1 VSGDI
6 TGVLVVDKP
15 QGITSHGVVARIR
28 RLAGTRKVGHAGTLD
43 PLATGVLVIGVGR
56 ATRLLGHL
64 TLRDKRYLATVR
76 LGQETNTEDAE
87 GEITAAHGVTD
98 LDTYAVRAAAAGW
111 VGEIDQTPSSVSAIK
126 VNGVRSYKRVRS
138 GEEVLL
144 AARRVTISRL
154 DVGTVTSAVAADG
167 TRVLDVE
174 IDVECSSGTYIRAL
188 ARDLGNDLG
197 VGGHLVALRRTRVG
211 PFTLDDV
218 GVGPDLDVAA
228 IDPGAWLTSA
238 VAARRCFETIEI
250 TGPEAT
256 DVAHGRPLAR
266 ALAGL
271 TAVIGMNGTLLA
283 LYRPA
288 GERAVPDTVF
298 VDGEGQ

>member
-1 VSGDI
+1 MSGDI

-64 TLRDKRYLATVR
+64 TLHDKRYLATVR

-98 LDTYAVRAAAAGW
+98 LDVDAVRAAAAGW

-154 DVGTVTSAVAADG
+154 DVGTATSAVAADG

-228 IDPGAWLTSA
+228 IDPAAWITPA
-238 VAARRCFETIEI
+238 RAARRCFDAIDVTAEQ
-250 TGPEAT
+250 AT
-256 DVAHGRPLAR
+256 DVAHGRPLECV
-266 ALAGL
+266 LAGL
-271 TAVIGMNGTLLA
+271 TAVVGPAGTLLA

>member
-1 VSGDI
+1 VSGDF

-64 TLRDKRYLATVR
+64 TLYDKRYLATVR

-98 LDTYAVRAAAAGW
+98 LDTDAVREAAGAW

-144 AARRVTISRL
+144 AARRVMISRL
-154 DVGTVTSAVAADG
+154 DVGTATSAVAADG
-167 TRVLDVE
+167 TPVLDVE

-228 IDPGAWLTSA
+228 IDPGAWLTPA
-238 VAARRCFETIEI
+238 VAARRCFAAVECSAA
-250 TGPEAT
+250 EAV
-256 DVAHGRPLAR
+256 DVAHGRVLER
-266 ALAGL
+266 VLAGL
-271 TAVIGMNGTLLA
+271 TAVIGPAGTLLA

>member
-1 VSGDI
+1 MSDI

-64 TLRDKRYLATVR
+64 TVHDKRYLATVR
-76 LGQETNTEDAE
+76 LGQQTNTEDAE
-87 GEITAAHGVTD
+87 GEITAAQGVTD
-98 LDTYAVRAAAAGW
+98 LDVAAVRAAAVGW
-111 VGEIDQTPSSVSAIK
+111 VGEVDQTPSSVSAIK

-154 DVGTVTSAVAADG
+154 DVGAATAGVAADG

-228 IDPGAWLTSA
+228 IDPEAWLTPA
-238 VAARRCFETIEI
+238 EAARRCFDTIEI
-250 TGPEAT
+250 TAAEAT
-256 DVAHGRPLAR
+256 DVAHGRALER
-266 ALAGL
+266 DLAGL
-271 TAVIGMNGTLLA
+271 TAVIGANGTLLA

>member
-64 TLRDKRYLATVR
+64 TLHDKRYLATVR

-98 LDTYAVRAAAAGW
+98 LDTDAVRAAAAGW

-154 DVGTVTSAVAADG
+154 DVGTATSAVAADG

-174 IDVECSSGTYIRAL
+174 IDVECSSGTYIRAV

-228 IDPGAWLTSA
+228 IDPEAWLTPA
-238 VAARRCFETIEI
+238 VAARRCFDTVAI
-250 TGPEAT
+250 TAEEAA
-256 DVAHGRPLAR
+256 DVAHGR
-266 ALAGL
+266 ALERVLNDL
-271 TAVIGMNGTLLA
+271 TAVIGPTGTLLA

>member
-1 VSGDI
+1 MTPDI

-15 QGITSHGVVARIR
+15 LGITSHGVVARVR

-43 PLATGVLVIGVGR
+43 PLASGVLVIGVGR

-64 TLRDKRYLATVR
+64 TLHDKRYLATVR

-87 GEITAAHGVTD
+87 GEITAAVGAAGVD
-98 LDTYAVRAAAAGW
+98 VAGVRAAALAW
-111 VGEIDQTPSSVSAIK
+111 VGEIDQVPSSVSAIK

-138 GEEVLL
+138 GEEVAL
-144 AARRVTISRL
+144 ASRHVTISRL
-154 DVGTVTSAVAADG
+154 DVGVATPATAADG
-167 TRVLDVE
+167 TSVLDVE

-188 ARDLGNDLG
+188 ARDLGNALG

-218 GVGPDLDVAA
+218 GIGPDLDVAA
-228 IDPGAWLTSA
+228 IQPGAWITPAS
-238 VAARRCFETIEI
+238 AARRCFATLEVSAE
-250 TGPEAT
+250 EAV
-256 DVAHGRPLAR
+256 DVAHGRPLQR
-266 ALAGL
+266 AVDGL
-271 TAVIGMNGTLLA
+271 TAVLGPTGKLLA

-288 GERAVPDTVF
+288 GTGAVPDTVF

>member
-1 VSGDI
+1 MSGDI

-64 TLRDKRYLATVR
+64 TLHDKRYLATVR

-98 LDTYAVRAAAAGW
+98 LDADAVRAAAAGW

-154 DVGTVTSAVAADG
+154 DVGTATPAVAADG

-228 IDPGAWLTSA
+228 IDPGAWLTPA

-250 TGPEAT
+250 SATEAT
-256 DVAHGRPLAR
+256 DVAHGR
-266 ALAGL
+266 ALEQALSGL
-271 TAVIGMNGTLLA
+271 TAVIGPAGTLLA

>member
-1 VSGDI
+1 MSDI
-6 TGVLVVDKP
+6 TAVLVVDKP

-64 TLRDKRYLATVR
+64 TVHDKRYLATVR
-76 LGQETNTEDAE
+76 LGQQTNTEDAE
-87 GEITAAHGVTD
+87 GEITAAQGVTD
-98 LDTYAVRAAAAGW
+98 LDVAAVRAAAVGW
-111 VGEIDQTPSSVSAIK
+111 VGEVDQTPSSVSAIK

-154 DVGTVTSAVAADG
+154 DVGAATAGVAADG

-228 IDPGAWLTSA
+228 IDPEAWLTPA
-238 VAARRCFETIEI
+238 EAARRCFDTIEI
-250 TGPEAT
+250 TAAEAT
-256 DVAHGRPLAR
+256 DVAHGRALER
-266 ALAGL
+266 DLAGL
-271 TAVIGMNGTLLA
+271 TAVIGANGTLLA

>member
-1 VSGDI
+1 MSGDI

-43 PLATGVLVIGVGR
+43 PMATGILVIGVGR

-64 TLRDKRYLATVR
+64 TLHDKRYLATVR

-98 LDTYAVRAAAAGW
+98 LDADAVRAAAAGW

-154 DVGTVTSAVAADG
+154 DVGTATSAVAADG
-167 TRVLDVE
+167 TCVLDVE

-228 IDPGAWLTSA
+228 IDPGAWLTPA
-238 VAARRCFETIEI
+238 LAARRCFETIEI
-250 TGPEAT
+250 TGSEAT
-256 DVAHGRPLAR
+256 DVAHGRALER

-271 TAVIGMNGTLLA
+271 TAVIGPAGTLLA

>member
-1 VSGDI
+1 MTAEV

-15 QGITSHGVVARIR
+15 LGITSHGVVARIR

-43 PLATGVLVIGVGR
+43 PLASGVLVVGVGR

-64 TLRDKRYLATVR
+64 TLHDKRYLATVR

-87 GEITAAHGVTD
+87 GEITAAIGATG
-98 LDTYAVRAAAAGW
+98 LDVATVRTAALHW
-111 VGEIDQTPSSVSAIK
+111 LGEIDQVPSAVSAIK

-138 GEEVLL
+138 GEEVQL
-144 AARRVTISRL
+144 AARRVTVSRF
-154 DVGTVTSAVAADG
+154 DVVTATPTVAADG
-167 TRVLDVE
+167 TSVLDVE
-174 IDVECSSGTYIRAL
+174 IDVECSSGTYVRAL

-218 GVGPDLDVAA
+218 GLGPDLDVPA
-228 IDPGAWLTSA
+228 IEPGAWLTSA
-238 VAARRCFETIEI
+238 AAARRCFDTVEVTAA
-250 TGPEAT
+250 EAV
-256 DVAHGRPLAR
+256 DVAHGRPLQR
-266 ALAGL
+266 TLDGL
-271 TAVIGMNGTLLA
+271 TAVMGPAGNLLA
-283 LYRPA
+283 LYRPSVNN
-288 GERAVPDTVF
+288 AVPDTVF

>member
-1 VSGDI
+1 MIADISGL
-6 TGVLVVDKP
+6 LVVDKP
-15 QGITSHGVVARIR
+15 LDITSHGVVARIR

-64 TLRDKRYLATVR
+64 TLHDKRYLATVR
-76 LGQETNTEDAE
+76 LGQETTTEDAE
-87 GEITAAHGVTD
+87 GEISAARGAGMLTVEAVRTAA
-98 LDTYAVRAAAAGW
+98 ARW

-138 GEEVLL
+138 GEEVAL

-154 DVGTVTSAVAADG
+154 DVGVAAPAVATDG
-167 TRVLDVE
+167 TSVLDVE
-174 IDVECSSGTYIRAL
+174 IDVECSSGTYVRAL

-218 GVGPDLDVAA
+218 GLGPDLDVPAIAA
-228 IDPGAWLTSA
+228 GAWILPA
-238 VAARRCFETIEI
+238 QAARRCFDTIEV
-250 TGPEAT
+250 TVAEAV
-256 DVAHGRPLAR
+256 DVAHGRPLER
-266 ALAGL
+266 RLPGLA
-271 TAVIGMNGTLLA
+271 AVIGPSGALLA
-283 LYRPA
+283 LYRPV
-288 GERAVPDTVF
+288 GDRAVPDTVF

>member
-1 VSGDI
+1 MTPEV

-15 QGITSHGVVARIR
+15 LGITSHGVVARIR

-43 PLATGVLVIGVGR
+43 PLASGVLVIGVGR

-64 TLRDKRYLATVR
+64 TLHDKRYLATVR

-87 GEITAAHGVTD
+87 GEVTAAVGATGLEVAT
-98 LDTYAVRAAAAGW
+98 VRTAALRW
-111 VGEIDQTPSSVSAIK
+111 LGEIDQVPSSVSAIK

-138 GEEVLL
+138 GEEVEL
-144 AARRVTISRL
+144 AARRVTISRF
-154 DVGTVTSAVAADG
+154 DVGTATPAVAAHG
-167 TRVLDVE
+167 TPVLDVE
-174 IDVECSSGTYIRAL
+174 IDVECSSGTYVRAL

-218 GVGPDLDVAA
+218 GIGPDLDVPS
-228 IDPGAWLTSA
+228 IEPSAWLTPA
-238 VAARRCFETIEI
+238 AAARRCFDSIEV
-250 TGPEAT
+250 TPAEAV
-256 DVAHGRPLAR
+256 DVAHGRSLQR
-266 ALAGL
+266 TLDGL
-271 TAVIGMNGTLLA
+271 TAVMGPAGKLLA
-283 LYRPA
+283 LYRPS
-288 GERAVPDTVF
+288 ENSAVPDTVF